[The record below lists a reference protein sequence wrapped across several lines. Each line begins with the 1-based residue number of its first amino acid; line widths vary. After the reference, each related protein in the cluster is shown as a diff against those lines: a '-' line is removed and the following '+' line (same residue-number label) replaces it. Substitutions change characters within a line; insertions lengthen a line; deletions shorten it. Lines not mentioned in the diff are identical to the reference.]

1 MEDKIDLRWRK
12 SSYSGNGG
20 GNCVE
25 VAADGRV
32 VVRDS
37 QDRAG
42 KVLRFPSAA
51 WRKFADQV
59 KRSLALDPALR
70 ISHRFT
76 AALAFPATGAART
89 LVLRAPAYSCSANGR
104 GVWGGKDGASG
115 ETWNRPQFLPRVR
128 GALSAFPDLIP
139 LPGAGVSGIW
149 DEQSSHRG
157 CGALRTAA
165 CTGG

>member
-32 VVRDS
+32 IVRDS

-42 KVLRFPSAA
+42 TVLRFPPAA

-70 ISHRFT
+70 VSHRFT
-76 AALAFPATGAART
+76 AVLAFPATGAART

-115 ETWNRPQFLPRVR
+115 ETRTGRGFPRGSGVPP
-128 GALSAFPDLIP
+128 SAFPDLT
-139 LPGAGVSGIW
+139 
-149 DEQSSHRG
+149 SSSWRR
-157 CGALRTAA
+157 C
-165 CTGG
+165 